1 MSTDDLGD
9 TLVLRPSLWK
19 LLLMLAGSLAFVAI
33 GVFIMPAGDWTRWLV
48 IGFFGLC
55 GAAFLAQLL
64 PGASYL
70 KLDRDGFTFA
80 ALFRT
85 TRVGW
90 TEVSPF
96 TAGYISVNRMVQF
109 DLSDERLN
117 ADGTRTTAAIAR
129 GLTGASGALP
139 DTYGM
144 KADALAELMN
154 RWRERALAGRN

>member
-1 MSTDDLGD
+1 MRTDDLGD
-9 TLVLRPSLWK
+9 TLVLRPSPWK
-19 LLLMLAGSLAFVAI
+19 LLLMLAGSLGFVAI
-33 GVFIMPAGDWTRWLV
+33 GVFMMPAGEWKSWLV

-55 GAAFLAQLL
+55 AAVFLAQLL

-70 KLDRDGFTFA
+70 KLDRDGFTYA

-85 TRVGW
+85 TTVAW

-96 TAGYISVNRMVQF
+96 TAGYISANRMVKF
-109 DLSDERLN
+109 DLSDARLT
-117 ADGTRTTAAIAR
+117 ADGTRTAAAVAR

-144 KADALAELMN
+144 SADALAELMN
-154 RWRERALAGRN
+154 RWRARALTGRS